1 MFLLSNTT
9 PLECYLF
16 ALSFGN
22 LFTKVTKALKNC
34 EDQVKLLFVVSAHL
48 GLILFHW
55 KTTHKFLVVVVQ
67 IKTNRYTLSIFAS
80 FFMHHT
86 FEKEI
91 FFFFFFLRRKS

>member
-9 PLECYLF
+9 PLECHLF
-16 ALSFGN
+16 ALSFGK

-34 EDQVKLLFVVSAHL
+34 EDQVKLLCVVSTHL

-67 IKTNRYTLSIFAS
+67 IKTSRYTLSIFAS

-91 FFFFFFLRRKS
+91 LIMRNSYL